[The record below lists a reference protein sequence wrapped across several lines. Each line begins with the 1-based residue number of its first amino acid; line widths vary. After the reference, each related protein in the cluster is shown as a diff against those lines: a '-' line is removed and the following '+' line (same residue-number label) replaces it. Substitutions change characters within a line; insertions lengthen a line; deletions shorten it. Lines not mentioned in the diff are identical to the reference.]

1 MCVRVCWLFTAES
14 KGTVAYNPDTKGLEP
29 STTQSW
35 NSGGTAGEL
44 VAERAK
50 ASFEVRRRC
59 LSVGVLVWRRALS
72 RLGLSACVVESEDAS
87 LLLW

>member
-1 MCVRVCWLFTAES
+1 MCVRVCWLLTAES

-59 LSVGVLVWRRALS
+59 FECWCAAMGPCFVKAG
-72 RLGLSACVVESEDAS
+72 SERMRCRE
-87 LLLW
+87 